1 MIMLLQVIAKK
12 SMSSFQMEADVV
24 EISDDSDEEIIKIPS
39 KKLRTDEIGC
49 SGIFP
54 SSVMNPIR
62 KQEVVFLSSDSDASD
77 DNEDLISNRSK
88 KLCTNEIGCSG
99 IFPSV
104 VINWIPKKEFVS
116 VPSEADNISL
126 PKMVVPR
133 VVRSSLT
140 GVNLVLPLRRNR
152 KTASVVNALS
162 RSARRGKVVL
172 KAEIS
177 HQISKAS
184 TSVPSIFERCLTAL
198 DLKKYRVT
206 IPSSFWDNHIK
217 KSYRFSPD
225 VELQMSDK
233 KWAVSLKAEKSRR
246 MISAGFSRGVRD
258 LELSAGSVLVFK
270 LITSEPLIMDVSIKH

>member
-1 MIMLLQVIAKK
+1 
-12 SMSSFQMEADVV
+12 
-24 EISDDSDEEIIKIPS
+24 
-39 KKLRTDEIGC
+39 
-49 SGIFP
+49 
-54 SSVMNPIR
+54 
-62 KQEVVFLSSDSDASD
+62 
-77 DNEDLISNRSK
+77 
-88 KLCTNEIGCSG
+88 
-99 IFPSV
+99 
-104 VINWIPKKEFVS
+104 
-116 VPSEADNISL
+116 
-126 PKMVVPR
+126 MVVPR
-133 VVRSSLT
+133 VVRSPLT

-184 TSVPSIFERCLTAL
+184 TSVPSIFERCLTLTAL